1 MTEGTIK
8 TSKYEI
14 IAIFREELRKQ
25 SEIEI
30 FYNNKNFITQLAR
43 VDFSEFHIVTH
54 SRIPPGHKFKFVLHS
69 DSGKIEFCSTL
80 KKHSGSG
87 SAKSNKVSFTLPECI
102 QVVQRRRDPRF
113 RLQHKHDFF
122 CHGRHKN
129 GENYMFEI
137 KDISDGGCALMAKN
151 PNLKFLTHNSILK
164 NSIISAAEYG
174 EITVDLVVKNVVLVT
189 LDEDDEQG
197 ESYHQV
203 SCQFKFR
210 HHDDKRKIEKM
221 MLDLILEAKRKKRV

>member
-1 MTEGTIK
+1 
-8 TSKYEI
+8 
-14 IAIFREELRKQ
+14 
-25 SEIEI
+25 
-30 FYNNKNFITQLAR
+30 
-43 VDFSEFHIVTH
+43 
-54 SRIPPGHKFKFVLHS
+54 
-69 DSGKIEFCSTL
+69 
-80 KKHSGSG
+80 
-87 SAKSNKVSFTLPECI
+87 
-102 QVVQRRRDPRF
+102 
-113 RLQHKHDFF
+113 
-122 CHGRHKN
+122 
-129 GENYMFEI
+129 
-137 KDISDGGCALMAKN
+137 MAKN

-164 NSIISAAEYG
+164 NSILSAAEYG

>member
-30 FYNNKNFITQLAR
+30 FFNNKNIITQLTR
-43 VDFSEFHIVTH
+43 VDFAEFHLVTH
-54 SRIPPGHKFKFVLHS
+54 SKIPPGHKLKFILHS
-69 DSGKIEFCSTL
+69 DSGKIEFCSSL
-80 KKHSGSG
+80 KKNYGTDPHQG
-87 SAKSNKVSFTLPECI
+87 NKVSFALPECI

-113 RLQHKHDFF
+113 RLHQRDDFF

-129 GENYMFEI
+129 GENYVFDI
-137 KDISDGGCALMAKN
+137 KDISDGGCALIAKN
-151 PNLKFLTHNSILK
+151 PNLKFLTHNAILK
-164 NSIISAAEYG
+164 NSILSLAEYG
-174 EITVDLVVKNVVLVT
+174 EITIDLAVKNVVEMT
-189 LDEDDEQG
+189 FDEDSENR

-210 HHDDKRKIEKM
+210 HHEDKTRIEKM
-221 MLDLILEAKRKKRV
+221 VLDLILEAKRKKRV